1 NEAGVVYVK
10 NEAERVF
17 TKEIFMGG
25 NVEGYVIIES
35 GLEGNEDIVVG
46 GGRRLEEGQKITVI
60 ESQNMKK

>member
-1 NEAGVVYVK
+1 VK

-35 GLEGNEDIVVG
+35 GLDGKEDIVVG
-46 GGRRLEEGQKITVI
+46 GGRRLEEGQKVTVI
-60 ESQNMKK
+60 ESQDLKK

>member
-1 NEAGVVYVK
+1 MK

-35 GLEGNEDIVVG
+35 GLDGKEDIVVG
-46 GGRRLEEGQKITVI
+46 GGRRLEEGQKVTVI
-60 ESQNMKK
+60 ESQDLKK